1 MFELSFG
8 KLMLIGVIALIVLG
22 PERLPTVARTLGALV
37 GRAQRFVASV
47 KAEIQS
53 EVGAAGLNS
62 LRQEL
67 QDTASAFQQRIEAE
81 VHDVNQTVAQLSHE
95 VASVTQ
101 AASPSATS
109 SNLVQPGAPQVTPAQ
124 LAALEAAHAAAGLPA
139 PQLLEPVPQAIAA
152 EEDDANYPLFAEAV
166 ARQAP
171 VNENQLDLFADPTP
185 EPAKPAAPSSPA

>member
-8 KLMLIGVIALIVLG
+8 KLVLIGVIALIVLG

-67 QDTASAFQQRIEAE
+67 HDTASAFQQRIETE
-81 VHDVNQTVAQLSHE
+81 VRDVNQTVAQLSHE

-101 AASPSATS
+101 AASP
-109 SNLVQPGAPQVTPAQ
+109 NLVQPGASQVTPAQ
-124 LAALEAAHAAAGLPA
+124 LAALEAAHAEAGLSA
-139 PQLLEPVPQAIAA
+139 PQLLEPIPPAVAA
-152 EEDDANYPLFAEAV
+152 VEDDANYPLFAEAV
-166 ARQAP
+166 PHQPP
-171 VNENQLDLFADPTP
+171 VNENQLDLFAPPP
-185 EPAKPAAPSSPA
+185 EAAKSASLPPHA

>member
-8 KLMLIGVIALIVLG
+8 KLLLIGVIALVVLG

-67 QDTASAFQQRIEAE
+67 QDTASAFQQRVEAE
-81 VHDVNQTVAQLSHE
+81 IHEVNQTVAQLGHE
-95 VASVTQ
+95 VSSVTQ
-101 AASPSATS
+101 EAQY
-109 SNLVQPGAPQVTPAQ
+109 NVVRPGVPQVTPAQ
-124 LAALEAAHAAAGLPA
+124 LAALEAAERPSVMAVSENDP
-139 PQLLEPVPQAIAA
+139 
-152 EEDDANYPLFAEAV
+152 NYPLFAEA
-166 ARQAP
+166 AP
-171 VNENQLDLFADPTP
+171 RPQPVDENQLDLFADLP
-185 EPAKPAAPSSPA
+185 EPAKPAAPSPHA